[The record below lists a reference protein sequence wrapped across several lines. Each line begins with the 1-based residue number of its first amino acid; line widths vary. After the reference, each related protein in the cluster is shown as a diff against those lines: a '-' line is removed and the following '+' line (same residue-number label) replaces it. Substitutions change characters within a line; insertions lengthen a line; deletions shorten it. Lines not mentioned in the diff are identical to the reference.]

1 MIQDLPAI
9 AMALAVAA
17 ALTLVMYVVYQSFI
31 SEKRFRKEEKDR
43 YGRKHVR
50 DERNGRF
57 VKA

>member
-1 MIQDLPAI
+1 MIQDLPTI
-9 AMALAVAA
+9 VMALAVAA

-31 SEKRFRKEEKDR
+31 SEKRFQKEEKDR

>member
-31 SEKRFRKEEKDR
+31 SEKRFQKEEKDR